1 MTSRD
6 DALALDRAD
15 PLASLREEFL
25 LPDEVIYLDGNSLG
39 PLHRDVAAAVERVVH
54 EEWAKGLI
62 GSWNQAA
69 WIELPVRVGDRIAPL
84 IGAAPGQVLCCDSV
98 SVNLFKLIAAAFDL
112 RPGRRILLSDH
123 GNFPTDLYVAGGAAR
138 VLGGGR
144 QLRLVDREAIEAGLV
159 GDIALL
165 MLSHVDFRSG
175 ELHDM
180 ARLTRAA
187 HDAGA
192 LVLWDL
198 SHSVGVMPIAL
209 DELDVDFAVGGT
221 YKFLN
226 GGPGS
231 PAFLYVARRHQQQAQ
246 TPIPGWLGHA
256 APFEFA
262 ESYEPAPGVARFTAG
277 TPDVIAMS
285 AVEAA
290 LGTWERVTLEAV
302 REKSIALTELFLGLA
317 AERLGGLG
325 FENASPLSP
334 WRRGSQVS
342 LAHPDAYAIVQAL
355 AARKVIGDF
364 RAPDLL
370 RFGFAPLYTRFVD
383 AWDAVEQLASVVET
397 REFERE
403 AYRARAAVT

>member
-144 QLRLVDREAIEAGLV
+144 ELRLVDREAIEAGLV

-165 MLSHVDFRSG
+165 MLTHVDFRSG

-180 ARLTRAA
+180 ARLTGAA

-198 SHSVGVMPIAL
+198 SHSVGIMPITL

-246 TPIPGWLGHA
+246 TPIAGWLGHA

-262 ESYEPAPGVARFTAG
+262 EAYEPAPGIARFTAG

-302 REKSIALTELFLGLA
+302 REKSIALTELFLGGA
-317 AERLGGLG
+317 GERLGGLG

-342 LAHPDAYAIVQAL
+342 LAHRDAYAIVQAL

-403 AYRARAAVT
+403 EYRARAAVT